1 MFQSHASRLYTSAT
15 CGLAS
20 LQSIQVL
27 LFIGYYQL
35 FMLDDASGAANSID
49 AAVKQALKLDY
60 HQKPDAPG
68 SEIECRTFF
77 SCCVLD
83 CYMSLIA
90 PNFRPILLARVNLRL
105 PCSNTAFMYS
115 QQVKTR
121 TLHESIKER
130 HVGENVREVYSSIEY
145 DEDEDLGCFI
155 RTLHCLA
162 KLINWVRGQELR
174 HVHPQPL
181 QRYGTNIIELDA

>member
-1 MFQSHASRLYTSAT
+1 MLQSNVSQLYISAT

-35 FMLDDASGAANSID
+35 FRLDDGSGAANSID
-49 AAVKQALKLDY
+49 AAVEQALKLDY
-60 HQKPDAPG
+60 HQKQDAPG
-68 SEIECRTFF
+68 SEMECRTFF

-90 PNFRPILLARVNLRL
+90 PSFRPILLGRVNLWL

-121 TLHESIKER
+121 TLHER
-130 HVGENVREVYSSIEY
+130 ENIREVYSSMEY
-145 DEDEDLGCFI
+145 DEDKDLGCFI

-174 HVHPQPL
+174 HVHP
-181 QRYGTNIIELDA
+181 